1 MRLAKHTSLSGFFRL
16 LSGLS
21 AAGKSRAV
29 RIIAIVAFALFALY
43 SISGFFIVPP
53 YARRIAQEKISD
65 QLGRRV
71 SIESL
76 SLNPYSLVIIVRG
89 FEIKENDGRS
99 TFLSFGSLRVNL
111 QIASL
116 YKKGPVIRE
125 VKLEKPRVHLVRVD
139 ANTYNFSD
147 IIDRFQ
153 TTREARPPEKPGK
166 PFLFS
171 VSNIQIVDGNIEFDD
186 RPVATKHA
194 ITQVNLAIPFISNL
208 PSYVESFVE
217 PSLSALVNGTPL
229 NIRGDSK
236 VFADSRETS
245 LNIALTNI
253 DIPHY
258 LAYAPAKLN
267 VRVPSGL
274 LDVRMKA
281 TYRQYTDRAPML
293 VLTGESRLR
302 DLRIALRGDRDEF
315 IRVPL
320 LRVKDV
326 SFDLEKQKIEIGA
339 LATERGW
346 VAITRSADGRM
357 NVSSL
362 MAAKP
367 TAAPRVTRT
376 SGASE
381 TTSWTVQLDSLLIDG
396 YTIKTTDRSLAEPF
410 KMTIDEINCNAR
422 DISTEKKAQGTFAL
436 SMRIGKGKASADGTF
451 TVDPPSADLK
461 VNIKGLPLKPVQPFL
476 AERAQVIL
484 AAGMLNVNGNL
495 TARTTDAGGMSA
507 VFKGKLWVNNLSLLD
522 KRNTEDLLKWDSLYL
537 GGMDI
542 RNEPLYAHIREV
554 SLTNFYSR
562 IIINADRT
570 INLQEVFSAPAATT
584 ETAGPPP
591 PETMA
596 AETPPK
602 PQQPRTIM
610 VDTITLQG
618 GTVNFT
624 DNSIT
629 PRFSSN
635 LLEIGGRVSG
645 LSSDANTMGEVE
657 LRGMYDHYAPLEIT
671 GKVNPLREDL
681 YVELRADFKDMDLT
695 SVSPYA
701 GRYAGYTVRKGKL
714 SFHLEYLVIKNKLDA
729 KNNLF
734 IDQFTFGDPVES
746 PEATKLPVRLAVA
759 LLKDRKGEIN
769 LDIPVSGELNDP
781 QFSVGRVVLKVI
793 INLLVKAATSPFALL
808 SAIFG
813 SSEQIDHAEFDY
825 GSAALNDAAKKK
837 LDILGKA
844 LHERPALEMDIVG
857 RADPEKDREGLKQ
870 ILMLRK
876 IKSQKIKEL
885 AGKSEETPELES
897 IIVTPEEYPEYLK
910 RAYKEEKFPKPRNI
924 LGMAK
929 SLPVPEMEKL
939 MLTNLKVTEE
949 DLRALAGERARA
961 VRDYLLQSG
970 QVEPERVF
978 NVEGQTL
985 AGEKKEGV
993 KESRVD
999 FRLK

>member
-1 MRLAKHTSLSGFFRL
+1 MRPDKHTILSRPFRL
-16 LSGLS
+16 LFGHSGP
-21 AAGKSRAV
+21 GKSRTV
-29 RIIAIVAFALFALY
+29 RIIGITVFALFGLY
-43 SISGFFIVPP
+43 SIAGFLIVPP
-53 YARRIAQEKISD
+53 YAKRIAAENLSG

-71 SIESL
+71 SIESI
-76 SLNPYSLVIIVRG
+76 SLNPYSLVATVKG
-89 FEIKENDGRS
+89 FEIKENDGRT
-99 TFLSFGSLRVNL
+99 TFLSFGSWRVDL
-111 QIASL
+111 QIASVL
-116 YKKGPVIRE
+116 KKGPVIRE
-125 VKLEKPRVHLVRVD
+125 IKLEKPHVHLVRVD

-153 TTREARPPEKPGK
+153 SMREAASPEKPGK

-171 VSNIQIVDGNIEFDD
+171 VSNIQIFDGSIEFDD

-194 ITQVNLAIPFISNL
+194 ITQVSLSIPFISNL
-208 PSYVESFVE
+208 PRYVESFVE
-217 PSLSALVNGTPL
+217 PSFSALINGTPL

-245 LNIALTNI
+245 LNIALKDIN
-253 DIPHY
+253 IPHY

-267 VRVPSGL
+267 IRVPSGL
-274 LDVRMKA
+274 LDVQMKA
-281 TYRQYTDRAPML
+281 AYRQYEDRAPML
-293 VLTGESRLR
+293 TLTGESRLR
-302 DLRIALRGDRDEF
+302 DLRVATRSGKNEF
-315 IRVPL
+315 LRVPL
-320 LRVKDV
+320 LSVKDV
-326 SFDLEKQKIEIGA
+326 SFDLEKQKVEIGA

-346 VAITRSADGRM
+346 MAISRSADGRM

-362 MAAKP
+362 IASP
-367 TAAPRVTRT
+367 APRTTRT
-376 SGASE
+376 SPSE
-381 TTSWTVQLDSLLIDG
+381 TASWNVQLDSFLIGG
-396 YTIKTTDRSLAEPF
+396 YTVKATDRSLAEPF
-410 KMTIDEINCNAR
+410 VMTIDEINCQAHN
-422 DISTEKKAQGTFAL
+422 ISTEKKSQGTLAV
-436 SMRIGKGKASADGTF
+436 SMRAGKGKASADGAF
-451 TVDPPSADLK
+451 TVNPPSATLK
-461 VNIKGLPLKPVQPFL
+461 VNVKGLPLKPVQPFL
-476 AERAQVIL
+476 AERALVIL
-484 AAGMLNVNGNL
+484 AAGMLNVNGNV
-495 TARTTDAGGMSA
+495 TAFQTNTGAMNA
-507 VFKGKLWVNNLSLLD
+507 AFKGKLWVNNLSLLD

-542 RNEPLYAHIREV
+542 RNEPLFAHIREV

-570 INLQEVFSAPAATT
+570 INLQEVFIAPAAAP
-584 ETAGPPP
+584 EAAGPPP
-591 PETMA
+591 PEA
-596 AETPPK
+596 VAVEIPQKPP
-602 PQQPRTIM
+602 QSRTIGI
-610 VDTITLQG
+610 DTITLQG

-635 LLEIGGRVSG
+635 LLEIGGRVSR
-645 LSSDANTMGEVE
+645 LSSEENTMGEIE

-671 GKVNPLREDL
+671 GKVNPLRDEL

-695 SVSPYA
+695 SISPYA
-701 GRYAGYTVRKGKL
+701 GRYAGYTVQKGKL
-714 SFHLEYLVIKNKLDA
+714 SFHLDYLVIKNKLDA
-729 KNNLF
+729 KNKFF

-759 LLKDRKGEIN
+759 LLKDRNGEIN
-769 LDIPVSGELNDP
+769 LDIPVSGDLHDP
-781 QFSVGRVVLKVI
+781 EFSMGRVVLKVI
-793 INLLVKAATSPFALL
+793 VNLLVKAATSPFALL
-808 SAIFG
+808 SSIFG

-825 GSAALNDAAKKK
+825 GSAALNNAAKKK

-844 LHERPALEMDIVG
+844 LHERPSLEMDIVG
-857 RADPEKDREGLKQ
+857 HADPEKDREGLKQ
-870 ILMLRK
+870 TLMLRK
-876 IKSQKIKEL
+876 VKSQKIKEL
-885 AGKSEETPELES
+885 ARKSEETPELES

-970 QVEPERVF
+970 ELERERVF
-978 NVEGQTL
+978 IVEAKAL
-985 AGEKKEGV
+985 AGEKKEGM

-999 FRLK
+999 FKLK